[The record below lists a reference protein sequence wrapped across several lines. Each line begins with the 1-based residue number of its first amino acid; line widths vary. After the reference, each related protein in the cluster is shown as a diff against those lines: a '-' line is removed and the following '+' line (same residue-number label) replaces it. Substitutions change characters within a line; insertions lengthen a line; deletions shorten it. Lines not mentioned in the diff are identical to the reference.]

1 MIRIKSELFWNE
13 RSKSC
18 FAKTNDRG
26 IRGKRLQCG
35 ESKSFEKSRRHK
47 EDITLTV
54 KRSES
59 LLGDFS
65 EVLYRWIFL
74 REFSDL
80 RLIETIG
87 SNRPGDLLRKDRMSP
102 HFLYSLDKNIDS
114 LLFYE
119 TGSKKDMQ
127 RIIWIHDYDLLGQE

>member
-1 MIRIKSELFWNE
+1 MVRIESEFLWNE
-13 RSKSC
+13 RSKSS
-18 FAKTNDRG
+18 FPKTNDR
-26 IRGKRLQCG
+26 RATGKGLQCG
-35 ESKSFEKSRRHK
+35 ESKSFEKSRWHK
-47 EDITLTV
+47 KDITLTI

-74 REFSDL
+74 CEFSDL
-80 RLIETIG
+80 RVIETIG
-87 SNRPGDLLRKDRMSP
+87 GNRPGDLLGKDRMSP
-102 HFLYSLDKNIDS
+102 RFLYSLDKNIDS

-127 RIIWIHDYDLLGQE
+127 